1 MISYSQLDIWLSMM
15 KSECSGEWQRIK
27 EPPYVVPAGVLDGI
41 QEIVEMARDRAKSLE
56 LSDVVRKLT
65 EGHWD
70 ARTENSWER
79 QNRRQWGPFDTEKS
93 AEEAAKAE
101 AETHNDTASY
111 GEAVFECDYSSNELR
126 KLAIKVL
133 ND

>member
-1 MISYSQLDIWLSMM
+1 MNWTLKTMQAINDLTPDIKGKAFDVDWFLLR
-15 KSECSGEWQRIK
+15 QRF
-27 EPPYVVPAGVLDGI
+27 ELMEGVLT
-41 QEIVEMARDRAKSLE
+41 
-56 LSDVVRKLT
+56 KLT

-79 QNRRQWGPFDTEKS
+79 QNRRQWGPFDTEKL

-126 KLAIKVL
+126 ELALKVL